1 MENIKNITRFL
12 ATALILLIFA
22 TGCEIQENFDYKPSG
37 VDGKLEMSAWEYIQ
51 QNDSLTL
58 LHDAIAYANLE
69 DLYANTNNMHTFII
83 PNNGAF
89 KSYLKDNEYNNVED
103 IPLPILRNMLK
114 YHVVNDRVIFTDP
127 DLMPANRPIAYTTE
141 NGQIMY
147 LSHASNFVGIVN
159 EGTSTQWQIRTSNLE
174 PLNGVIHVVNS
185 IVHFS
190 VPTGDVNA
198 PNPDLVLDTIYPIN
212 DAFVN
217 GGAQSGANYGSDA
230 LLKVKNVADNGDYD
244 RKAFLMFDLDNF
256 KKEGVVTDLRFQIS
270 VSFTHAKGVSLDLY
284 ETPNTSWS
292 ESSLNFSNAVF
303 PVNGP
308 IASITTTK
316 VAAFNFDITD
326 FFKARTTTG
335 GRLSLMLDGQA
346 GSDETDDLAS
356 KEHATLQPPMLIA
369 TLASGNSTLE
379 LVTKNDITM
388 NNGEVFVFSNDVLEV
403 DGAAAA
409 DIIYTVESAPENG
422 WLIRGASTLR
432 EGAKFTQLDIELMNL
447 LFIHDGENVGQN
459 SLILSARDRAGALLE
474 GIELKINVQ

>member
-1 MENIKNITRFL
+1 
-12 ATALILLIFA
+12 
-22 TGCEIQENFDYKPSG
+22 
-37 VDGKLEMSAWEYIQ
+37 
-51 QNDSLTL
+51 
-58 LHDAIAYANLE
+58 
-69 DLYANTNNMHTFII
+69 
-83 PNNGAF
+83 
-89 KSYLKDNEYNNVED
+89 
-103 IPLPILRNMLK
+103 LK

-141 NGQIMY
+141 NGQVMY
-147 LSHASNFVGIVN
+147 LSHASNFVGIIN

-174 PLNGVIHVVNS
+174 PVNGVIHVVNS

-190 VPTGDVNA
+190 VPTGDINA
-198 PNPDLVLDTIYPIN
+198 PNPDLVLDTIYPIH

-217 GGAQSGANYGSDA
+217 GGAVLSTANYGTDQ
-230 LLKVKNVADNGDYD
+230 LLKVKNVAGNGEYD
-244 RKAFLMFDLDNF
+244 RKAFLMFDLDDF
-256 KKEGVVTDLRFQIS
+256 EKEGVVTDLRFQIA
-270 VSFTHAKGVSLDLY
+270 VSFTHAKGVALNLY
-284 ETPNTSWS
+284 ETPSTSWS

-303 PVNGP
+303 PTAGP

-326 FFKARTTTG
+326 FFKSRTTPG

-356 KEHATLQPPMLIA
+356 KEHPTLQPPMLIA

-379 LVTKNDITM
+379 MVKKSDISVAR
-388 NNGEVFVFSNDVLEV
+388 GGVFVFNNDVLELS
-403 DGAAAA
+403 GAAAA
-409 DIIYTVESAPENG
+409 DIIYTVESATENG

-447 LFIHDGENVGQN
+447 LFIHNGENSNPDGLV
-459 SLILSARDRAGALLE
+459 LSARDRAGALLE